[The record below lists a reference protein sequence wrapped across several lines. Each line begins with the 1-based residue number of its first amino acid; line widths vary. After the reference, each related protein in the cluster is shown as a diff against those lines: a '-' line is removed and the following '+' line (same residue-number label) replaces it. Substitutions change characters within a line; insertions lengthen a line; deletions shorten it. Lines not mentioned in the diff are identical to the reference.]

1 MILRRHWIFSLAL
14 SFFFCHTHIASVL
27 ADDEFDCHVTV
38 SSTVKFD
45 LTSIGGER
53 TVSRKRDTPPT
64 SMVDTVRLD
73 LCSELPSQDGVNERD
88 QCPSHTRVC
97 LTKINKKE
105 DADDRIVAVVPIVQT
120 STANPSYKALSAP
133 KGLSVIMHGP
143 SYTSGSAAQTLNL
156 TLLCDPDA
164 SNSDPTIMSYDG
176 AELRLE
182 WHTPAGCS
190 FGEDNSGGG
199 SGGPSDGPAEESVGS
214 GLGWFFLVLLLA
226 FLAYFGLGAYYN
238 YTTYGA
244 SGKDLIPHRDFWQ
257 EVPYMLSDVASHLC
271 SSVRPRRSSG
281 RGGYIAV

>member
-1 MILRRHWIFSLAL
+1 MILRRQWLSSLA
-14 SFFFCHTHIASVL
+14 FFFFYHTHIASVL
-27 ADDEFDCHVTV
+27 ADDELDCHITV
-38 SSTVKFD
+38 SPSVKFD
-45 LTSIGGER
+45 LTSLGGEH
-53 TVSRKRDTPPT
+53 TVSRRRDTPPT
-64 SMVDTVRLD
+64 TMVDSVRLD
-73 LCSELPSQDGVNERD
+73 LCSELSSQGGVNERD

-97 LTKINKKE
+97 LTKTNEKE
-105 DADDRIVAVVPIVQT
+105 DADDRIISVIPIVQT
-120 STANPSYKALSAP
+120 STANPSYKALSSP

-143 SYTSGSAAQTLNL
+143 SYTSGSVTQSFNL

-164 SNSDPTIMSYDG
+164 SNSDPTFTSYDE

-182 WHTPAGCS
+182 WRSPAGCS
-190 FGEDNSGGG
+190 FGENNGGGGG
-199 SGGPSDGPAEESVGS
+199 STGPGDGPVEESVGS

-271 SSVRPRRSSG
+271 SSVRPRRSSS